1 MNLSVKQKQ
10 NMDMQN
16 NLVVAKGAGSEG
28 GMEWAV
34 GISRCELL
42 YREWIN
48 NKIPHCRARATILN
62 IL

>member
-42 YREWIN
+42 
-48 NKIPHCRARATILN
+48 
-62 IL
+62 

>member
-1 MNLSVKQKQ
+1 
-10 NMDMQN
+10 MDMQN
-16 NLVVAKGAGSEG
+16 KLVVAKGAGGEG
-28 GMEWAV
+28 GLEWVV

-48 NKIPHCRARATILN
+48 YKIPHCRAWATILN